1 MTRLSSSAVVLAAL
15 LSGTAHTAA
24 AQKPSSAETGIAM
37 SHALPRMNGSH
48 LAAKLV
54 EVRYAPGDSSPP
66 HSHPCPVVGYV
77 IDGSL
82 RVAVDGDIDS
92 VFTAG
97 QTFYEAPN
105 GVHRISANASTTAPV
120 RFLAFF
126 VCDRETPLSTP
137 VHDRPSRP

>member
-1 MTRLSSSAVVLAAL
+1 MTCLSSSALALVAL
-15 LSGTAHTAA
+15 LSATAHTAA
-24 AQKPSSAETGIAM
+24 AQKPSSAETRIAM
-37 SHALPRMNGSH
+37 SHALPWMGIH

-126 VCDRETPLSTP
+126 VCDREVPLST
-137 VHDRPSRP
+137 DMREGSRQP